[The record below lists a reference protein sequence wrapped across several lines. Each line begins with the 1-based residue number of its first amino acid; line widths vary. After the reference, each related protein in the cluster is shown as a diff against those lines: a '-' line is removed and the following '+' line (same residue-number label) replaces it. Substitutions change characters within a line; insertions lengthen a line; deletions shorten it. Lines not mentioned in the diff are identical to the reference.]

1 MSLSARSGQDPSA
14 LLVALLSAAALAAA
28 LVMQHAYDVQPC
40 AWCALLRL
48 IFLALGLVAFAG
60 WVLRRRRAAVWIA
73 GMLALALAGAGVA
86 AGLYLHLVA
95 AKSSSCAFTIADK
108 IVMGFGLDQALPAM
122 FKVTAAC
129 DAAIAPVL
137 GIPSALWSVL
147 LFAVAIPLVLR
158 SLRG

>member
-1 MSLSARSGQDPSA
+1 
-14 LLVALLSAAALAAA
+14 
-28 LVMQHAYDVQPC
+28 MQHGFDVQPC

-48 IFLALGLVAFAG
+48 IFAVLGIVSFVG
-60 WVLRRRRAAVWIA
+60 WLLRRRGAVVWVTGLLSI
-73 GMLALALAGAGVA
+73 ALAGSGIA

-95 AKSSSCAFTIADK
+95 ARSSSCAFSLADK
-108 IVMGFGLDQALPAM
+108 VIMNLGLDQSLPAV

-147 LFAVAIPLVLR
+147 LFGVAIGLTLR
-158 SLRG
+158 ALRG